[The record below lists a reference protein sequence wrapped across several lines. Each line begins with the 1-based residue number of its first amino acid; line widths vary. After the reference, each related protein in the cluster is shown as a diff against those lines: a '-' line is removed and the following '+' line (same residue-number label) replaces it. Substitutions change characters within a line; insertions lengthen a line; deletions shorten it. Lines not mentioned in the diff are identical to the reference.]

1 MLRAQHGF
9 PTAITFAHPE
19 YPEHGFECWI
29 VSLKGH
35 ALYNKPAP
43 AVTGPL
49 EFVFQTHNVP
59 TPDLPGRPPRS
70 KTAAAPPRPPPA
82 AAGAPRSAIA
92 DTRTIAPVV
101 PNGTHG
107 GGGRVRFVDH
117 NSINVPAPAPPGT
130 SSRHTGWSADEYSD
144 LSSDDGR
151 YTAGYDDEES
161 KVRRPTADVGWRCP
175 RCDAPVSAAQFCL
188 SCDER
193 CFTPDA
199 ATQPVRATRTAASSS
214 PRPPPAH
221 AHPRAAHAEAVNQG
235 GGRPRR
241 GDFAARPV
249 AALRDESTELSRPS
263 GRSRAFIFCLRSFL
277 SANFGRPSAR
287 TWRRRRRE
295 PCLPAR
301 PALSLPHLYR
311 LHPTPP
317 SVRSRAG
324 AAHRMPRRRAHR
336 MRGHAGHVRRVHV
349 VPATRGLS
357 IARAPRRESS

>member
-1 MLRAQHGF
+1 M
-9 PTAITFAHPE
+9 
-19 YPEHGFECWI
+19 
-29 VSLKGH
+29 
-35 ALYNKPAP
+35 
-43 AVTGPL
+43 
-49 EFVFQTHNVP
+49 
-59 TPDLPGRPPRS
+59 PGRPPRS

-144 LSSDDGR
+144 ASSDDGR
-151 YTAGYDDEES
+151 YAAGYDDEES

-175 RCDAPVSAAQFCL
+175 RCDAPVSATQFCL

-221 AHPRAAHAEAVNQG
+221 AHPRAAHAAAVNQG

-241 GDFAARPV
+241 GGFAARPV
-249 AALRDESTELSRPS
+249 AALRDEPTELSRPS
-263 GRSRAFIFCLRSFL
+263 GRSRTYDGKPLRNRRDDNTI
-277 SANFGRPSAR
+277 AADRRRPWRHS
-287 TWRRRRRE
+287 WRRGE
-295 PCLPAR
+295 LLKPL
-301 PALSLPHLYR
+301 
-311 LHPTPP
+311 
-317 SVRSRAG
+317 
-324 AAHRMPRRRAHR
+324 
-336 MRGHAGHVRRVHV
+336 
-349 VPATRGLS
+349 ATRRPRTDVPSSPADTAFGS
-357 IARAPRRESS
+357 PRAPRRDGRVYFNEPTRPFPS